1 MFKVGDY
8 IFTNDD
14 VAHYPYLIIA
24 KKGEHY
30 KLRSDKGVRYCR
42 EWRIDRIATEQEIAA
57 GHRIDT
63 TTGVTVITPKGVS
76 KAKGGMAAFVDMG
89 DDSHIENHISPL
101 CKVGVK

>member
-1 MFKVGDY
+1 MEVSMFKVGDY

-30 KLRSDKGVRYCR
+30 KLRSENGIRYCR

-57 GHRIDT
+57 GHRID
-63 TTGVTVITPKGVS
+63 
-76 KAKGGMAAFVDMG
+76 
-89 DDSHIENHISPL
+89 
-101 CKVGVK
+101 CKKFDGRLK